1 MERIA
6 LDTQVM
12 MPNGE
17 WNCQTWNWTTD
28 VLKEAVKQNF
38 LDSRV
43 VDRVLIAARE
53 IQPL

>member
-1 MERIA
+1 MERIS

-17 WNCQTWNWTTD
+17 WNCQNWTTD
-28 VLKEAVKQNF
+28 VLKEAVKQSL

-53 IQPL
+53 IQPH